1 MSMVAAP
8 PAQILLVEDSRA
20 DAELTIELLRGAKFA
35 NQVHVA
41 RDGQEALD
49 FLRRQGTFA
58 DVPTPD
64 LVLLDI
70 NLPRLNGHE
79 VLEQV
84 KSDPVLRLIP
94 VIMLSTSRAE
104 DDVRRAYE
112 HHANCFV
119 SKPLD
124 LRSFTE
130 VIHAIET
137 FWLSIVQL
145 PPNAGPS

>member
-1 MSMVAAP
+1 MVAAS

-20 DAELTIELLRGAKFA
+20 DAELTIELLRGAQFA
-35 NQVHVA
+35 NEVHVA

-49 FLRRQGTFA
+49 FLRKQGAFP

-79 VLEQV
+79 VLERV
-84 KSDPVLRLIP
+84 KSDPALRMIP

-104 DDVRRAYE
+104 NDVRRAYDQ
-112 HHANCFV
+112 HANCFV
-119 SKPLD
+119 AKPLD
-124 LRSFTE
+124 LRRFTE
-130 VIHAIET
+130 VISAIES

-145 PPNAGPS
+145 PPSTGSRA